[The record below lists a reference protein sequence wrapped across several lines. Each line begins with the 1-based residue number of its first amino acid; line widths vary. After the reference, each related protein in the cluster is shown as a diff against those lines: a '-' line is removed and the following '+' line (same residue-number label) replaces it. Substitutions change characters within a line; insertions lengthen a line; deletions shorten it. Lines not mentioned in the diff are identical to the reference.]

1 MLATAGG
8 LTAAVWAFGATGWSG
23 VLDAV
28 TRIGLG
34 GFILFCL
41 WFIGVFL
48 LLGAAWY
55 SAAPG
60 EPLAHLRLFAWSRM
74 VREAAA
80 DLLPFSQL
88 GGLVLGARTLIAH
101 GVPQRRANA
110 ALLVDMTTEMAA
122 QVVFTL
128 AGIAL
133 FLATVTAGED
143 ATRLRSLIFGG
154 TMVMLAAMVAFF
166 VAQRTGLGLAGR
178 LAARVLPGAD
188 TAADAVE
195 AELAVIYARRSAVGR
210 AFLFNLLAWLGSAAG
225 AWIALRLMGV
235 PASFW
240 ATLMVESLI
249 FTLRSVAFAIPGALG
264 VQEVGYLLLAPVA
277 GISPETL
284 LALSLV
290 KRARDVAISLPTLL
304 LWQVSETRAAIA
316 VSRRPARSLDRGR
329 ADGRTG

>member
-1 MLATAGG
+1 MLAATAIGF
-8 LTAAVWAFGATGWSG
+8 AAAAWAFGATGWAG
-23 VLDAV
+23 VLGAV
-28 TRIGLG
+28 ARIGVG

-60 EPLAHLRLFAWSRM
+60 EPVGRLPQFAWARM

-80 DLLPFSQL
+80 DLLPFSQI
-88 GGLVLGARTLIAH
+88 GGLVLGIRTLIGC
-101 GVPQRRANA
+101 GVPQRRVNA
-110 ALLVDMTTEMAA
+110 AMMVDMTTEMAA
-122 QVVFTL
+122 QLVFTL

-143 ATRLRSLIFGG
+143 VTRLRSLIFGG
-154 TMVMLAAMVAFF
+154 TIVMLAAMSAFF
-166 VAQRTGLGLAGR
+166 VAQRVGLGLAGR
-178 LAARVLPGAD
+178 LAARILPGAD
-188 TAADAVE
+188 QAADAIA
-195 AELAVIYARRSAVGR
+195 AELRLIYARKGAVASAF
-210 AFLFNLLAWLGSAAG
+210 AFNLLAWLGSAAG

-277 GISPETL
+277 GISPEAL

-290 KRARDVAISLPTLL
+290 KRARDISIGLPTLIV
-304 LWQVSETRAAIA
+304 WQVSEARAVAIA
-316 VSRRPARSLDRGR
+316 GARVS
-329 ADGRTG
+329 